1 MEIAAFWD
9 MKATTPS
16 IRITAAIA
24 MAFLYMAISMPVHA
38 GNNLLDSNTCRD
50 AIGSVER
57 SMKLPIGIMQAISL
71 AESGRWDKISR
82 SGFAWP
88 WTVTAHGR
96 GQFYPS
102 KQAAITAVRKLK
114 AKGVK
119 NIDVGCMQVNLM

>member
-1 MEIAAFWD
+1 

-24 MAFLYMAISMPVHA
+24 MALLYMAISMPVYA
-38 GNNLLDSNTCRD
+38 GNNFLDSNTCRD

-102 KQAAITAVRKLK
+102 KQAAIAAVRKLK

>member
-1 MEIAAFWD
+1 

-24 MAFLYMAISMPVHA
+24 MALLYMAISMPAHA

-71 AESGRWDKISR
+71 AE
-82 SGFAWP
+82 
-88 WTVTAHGR
+88 
-96 GQFYPS
+96 
-102 KQAAITAVRKLK
+102 
-114 AKGVK
+114 
-119 NIDVGCMQVNLM
+119 